1 MLQDYTITRQTEKPS
16 KFVAFIEFILVL
28 FIIQGVLLLFS
39 QETPAEDALQFR
51 ILANSNTSG
60 DQLVKQQ
67 VQEEITPILDRAI
80 NESSNEQQ
88 IREAMQLAEPAI
100 LQAAEKQAGG
110 QAVTLTHGAA
120 LIPAKRI
127 GFAVQP
133 QNVYDAYVLKIGE
146 GKGDNWWCSLFPN
159 VCFPEETAEE
169 TGEEP
174 VKFFV
179 WEWIKSIFA

>member
-1 MLQDYTITRQTEKPS
+1 MLQDYNIERQTEKPS
-16 KFVAFIEFILVL
+16 KLVAFIEFILVL

-39 QETPAEDALQFR
+39 QETPEDALQFR

-60 DQLVKQQ
+60 DQHVKQQ
-67 VQEEITPILDRAI
+67 VQQEISPILDRAI
-80 NESSNEQQ
+80 NESANEQQ
-88 IREAMQLAEPAI
+88 IKEALQLAEPAI
-100 LQAAEKQAGG
+100 LRAAEKQSEG

-127 GFAVQP
+127 GFAIQP

-169 TGEEP
+169 TEEEP